1 MLVGRGGG
9 EQVVR
14 NRFEERKQEFG
25 LVFAESGLN
34 KRCPSGDVG
43 RLTGRHCSKEEVG
56 GLELGGGFLGQWTI
70 LCETIMVDIHQHTFV
85 QTHRVYNSRVN
96 PNVNSG

>member
-1 MLVGRGGG
+1 MLVGRGGN

-43 RLTGRHCSKEEVG
+43 RLTGRHGSKEGAG
-56 GLELGGGFLGQWTI
+56 GLELGGFLGQWTI
-70 LCETIMVDIHQHTFV
+70 LCEATGWIYISAHL
-85 QTHRVYNSRVN
+85 SR
-96 PNVNSG
+96 PIGCTTAE

>member
-1 MLVGRGGG
+1 MLVGRGGN

-43 RLTGRHCSKEEVG
+43 RLTGRHGSKEGAG
-56 GLELGGGFLGQWTI
+56 GLELGGFLGQWTI
-70 LCETIMVDIHQHTFV
+70 LCEATAVDIHQRTFV
-85 QTHRVYNSRVN
+85 QTHRVYNSRVS